1 MKEAF
6 PVNSTFYRSSMLGAM
21 IGDISGSA
29 HEGTRSNIFNPSYQF
44 FTRQS
49 TVTDD
54 SVLTA
59 AVADWL
65 LHRETLPLKDALLKW
80 AHLFPHAGYGSGFKY
95 FVKTGE
101 SYHSDA
107 NGAAMRVSPVAERAS
122 SLEEALSLAKESA
135 SPTHGGGGVKG
146 AQAIAAAVFIAKD
159 GIARKKPVDEIK
171 HEMKAFI
178 ETTFGYDLDMTV
190 DEIRRRSK
198 EYAAKKMAFRET
210 GIPSPDYVHMSCAE
224 LSCPM
229 AVMAVLF
236 SETYEQAV
244 RLAVSMGGDSDT
256 VAAMAGSIAAQL
268 YGIPDTLVETVLVY
282 LPSEIVDVINEF
294 EGLALVPA
302 RQAPPRCS
310 RWTARECIV
319 YGEAPAGENGEEGK
333 IETILSRFN
342 HHPVKGYPIM
352 TVGARLEDI
361 RTGVDGLLAYAK
373 THPGTRFH
381 VRRVGYDKAGYTV
394 RQMAT
399 LFKGAME
406 MENVLLP
413 AEILQEL
420 IENG

>member
-1 MKEAF
+1 MKEVF
-6 PVNSTFYRSSMLGAM
+6 PVNSTAYRSSMLGAM

-59 AVADWL
+59 AIADWL

-80 AHLFPHAGYGSGFKY
+80 AYLFPHAGYGSGFKY
-95 FVKTGE
+95 FVKTGQ

-135 SPTHGGGGVKG
+135 SPTHGGDGVKG
-146 AQAIAAAVFIAKD
+146 AQAIAAAILIAKD
-159 GIARKKPVDEIK
+159 GVDKNRPATEIK
-171 HEMKAFI
+171 REMKAFI
-178 ETTFGYDLDMTV
+178 EETLGYNLDMTV

-198 EYAAKKMAFRET
+198 DYAAKKMSFRQT
-210 GIPSPDYVHMSCAE
+210 GVPSPDYVHMSCAE

-229 AVMAVLF
+229 AVIAVLF

-268 YGIPDTLVETVLVY
+268 YGIPDTLVDAALVY
-282 LPSEIVDVINEF
+282 LPSEIVEVINAF
-294 EGLALVPA
+294 EGLALLPS
-302 RQAPPRCS
+302 RQAPPRCG
-310 RWTARECIV
+310 RWTPHECIV

-333 IETILSRFN
+333 TETILSRFN

-352 TVGARLEDI
+352 TVRASLEDI
-361 RTGVDGLLAYAK
+361 RSGVNGFLAYAK
-373 THPGTRFH
+373 IHPGTRFH
-381 VRRVGYDKAGYTV
+381 VRRVGYDKAGYTA

-399 LFKGAME
+399 LFKGAQE

-413 AEILQEL
+413 SEMLQEL
-420 IENG
+420 SR